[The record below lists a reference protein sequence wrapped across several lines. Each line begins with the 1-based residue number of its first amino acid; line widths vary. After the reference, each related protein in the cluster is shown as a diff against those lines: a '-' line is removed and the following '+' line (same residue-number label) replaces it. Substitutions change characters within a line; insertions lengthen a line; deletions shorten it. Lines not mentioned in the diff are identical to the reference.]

1 MIRKVLCAASLA
13 ALLALQALPALAV
26 TADEQLPDPKLE
38 ARARSL
44 SGQLRC
50 LVCQNE
56 SIDESN
62 ADLARDLR
70 VLIREQITAGKS
82 DGEIMDYLVSRYGE
96 FVLLKPVFSTRNL
109 VLWVTPFAVLVLA
122 GAAAW
127 RSRRDRAV
135 AEEALSP
142 EEEAKLKDLIGS

>member
-1 MIRKVLCAASLA
+1 MIRKALHALALA
-13 ALLALQALPALAV
+13 AMLMVQSLPVLAV

-38 ARARSL
+38 ARARGL
-44 SGQLRC
+44 SAQLRC

-62 ADLARDLR
+62 ADLAKDLR

-109 VLWVTPFAVLVLA
+109 VLWVTPFAVLLVA
-122 GAAAW
+122 GLAAW
-127 RSRRDRAV
+127 RARRATAV
-135 AEEALSP
+135 AEEALTP
-142 EEEAKLKDLIGS
+142 EEQAKLKDLIGS

>member
-1 MIRKVLCAASLA
+1 MRRMIKAA
-13 ALLALQALPALAV
+13 ALAVLLAVQALPVLAV
-26 TADEQLPDPKLE
+26 TADEQLADPRLE
-38 ARARSL
+38 ARARGL
-44 SGQLRC
+44 SAQLRC

-62 ADLARDLR
+62 ADLAKDLR
-70 VLIREQITAGKS
+70 VLIRDQISAGKS

-96 FVLLKPVFSTRNL
+96 FVLLKPVFSARNL
-109 VLWVTPFAVLVLA
+109 VLWVTPFAVLLLA

-135 AEEALSP
+135 AEEALTP
-142 EEEAKLKDLIGS
+142 EEQAKLKDLIGS

>member
-1 MIRKVLCAASLA
+1 MRRMIKAA
-13 ALLALQALPALAV
+13 ALAVLGAVQARRVLAV
-26 TADEQLPDPKLE
+26 TADEQLADPRLE
-38 ARARSL
+38 ARARGL
-44 SGQLRC
+44 SAQLRC

-62 ADLARDLR
+62 ADLAKDLR
-70 VLIREQITAGKS
+70 VLIRDQISAGKS

-96 FVLLKPVFSTRNL
+96 FVLLKPVFSARNL
-109 VLWVTPFAVLVLA
+109 VLWVTPFAVLLLA

-135 AEEALSP
+135 AEEALTP
-142 EEEAKLKDLIGS
+142 EEQAKLKDLIGS

>member
-1 MIRKVLCAASLA
+1 MRRMIKAA
-13 ALLALQALPALAV
+13 ALAVLLAVQALPVLAV
-26 TADEQLPDPKLE
+26 TADEQLADPRLE
-38 ARARSL
+38 ARARGL
-44 SGQLRC
+44 SAQLRC

-62 ADLARDLR
+62 ADLAKDLR
-70 VLIREQITAGKS
+70 VLIRDQISAGKS

-96 FVLLKPVFSTRNL
+96 FVLLKPVFSARNL
-109 VLWVTPFAVLVLA
+109 VLWVTPFAVLLVA

-135 AEEALSP
+135 AEEALTP
-142 EEEAKLKDLIGS
+142 EEQAKLKDLIGS

>member
-1 MIRKVLCAASLA
+1 MRRMIKAA
-13 ALLALQALPALAV
+13 ALAV
-26 TADEQLPDPKLE
+26 LLAVRPLSVMGGTAEVQKAQPRPVAPP
-38 ARARSL
+38 ARFL
-44 SGQLRC
+44 SQPRC

-62 ADLARDLR
+62 ADLAKDLR
-70 VLIREQITAGKS
+70 VLIRDQISAGKS

-96 FVLLKPVFSTRNL
+96 FVLLKPVFSARNL
-109 VLWVTPFAVLVLA
+109 VLWVTPFAVLLLA

-135 AEEALSP
+135 AEEALTP
-142 EEEAKLKDLIGS
+142 EEQAKLKDLIGS

>member
-1 MIRKVLCAASLA
+1 MRRMIKAA
-13 ALLALQALPALAV
+13 ALAVLLAVQALPVLAG
-26 TADEQLPDPKLE
+26 TADEQLADPRLE
-38 ARARSL
+38 ARARGL
-44 SGQLRC
+44 SAQLRC

-62 ADLARDLR
+62 ADLAKDLR
-70 VLIREQITAGKS
+70 VLIRDQISAGKS

-96 FVLLKPVFSTRNL
+96 FVLLKPVFSARNL
-109 VLWVTPFAVLVLA
+109 VLWVTPFAVLLLA

-135 AEEALSP
+135 AEEALTP
-142 EEEAKLKDLIGS
+142 EEQAKLKDLIGS